1 MKTALYPGTFDPITN
16 GHIDL
21 IERGLKIADQV
32 VVAVAEYSGKSTVL
46 SMEER
51 VAIIEE
57 VFRDNDR
64 VEVGSISGLLVDY
77 ARETGATMVL
87 RGLRAVSD
95 FEHEFQMALINRKLY
110 PPMETIFMMPRLRYT
125 FLSSSAVKEL
135 AALGGS
141 VTDLV
146 PATVEKELKKRIPEL
161 KLLLKAAPRD
171 AETNKP

>member
-32 VVAVAEYSGKSTVL
+32 VVAVAEYSGKSTVF
-46 SMEER
+46 SMKER
-51 VAIIEE
+51 VAMIDE

-87 RGLRAVSD
+87 RGLRAISD

-110 PPMETIFMMPRLRYT
+110 PPMETIFMMPSEPYFYLSSRLIKEAASHDGDISAFVPDFVARELVARLR
-125 FLSSSAVKEL
+125 
-135 AALGGS
+135 
-141 VTDLV
+141 
-146 PATVEKELKKRIPEL
+146 KR
-161 KLLLKAAPRD
+161 
-171 AETNKP
+171 